1 MYHLNQVVSGIQSY
15 VDSEIIQKINGWQ
28 RWIIATGISL
38 MLEKS
43 TNIFNNLKSNELV
56 KMLELIDDDDRID
69 VDAIYRELKKQ
80 AERGPMTLDLPM
92 LGAVTFTSTDVDRL
106 YSLIQRG

>member
-43 TNIFNNLKSNELV
+43 TNIFNSLKSNELV
-56 KMLELIDDDDRID
+56 KMLELIDDNDRID

-80 AERGPMTLDLPM
+80 AERGAITLDLPM

>member
-43 TNIFNNLKSNELV
+43 SNIFNSLKSNELV

-69 VDAIYRELKKQ
+69 VDTIYRELKKQ
-80 AERGPMTLDLPM
+80 AERGAITLDLPM

>member
-43 TNIFNNLKSNELV
+43 SNIFNSLKSNELV

-80 AERGPMTLDLPM
+80 AERGAITLDLPM

>member
-43 TNIFNNLKSNELV
+43 TNIFNSLKSNELV

-69 VDAIYRELKKQ
+69 VDTIYRELKKQ
-80 AERGPMTLDLPM
+80 AERGAITLDLPM

>member
-1 MYHLNQVVSGIQSY
+1 MYHLNQVISGIQSY
-15 VDSEIIQKINGWQ
+15 VESEIIQKINGWQ

-43 TNIFNNLKSNELV
+43 TNIFNSLKSNELV

-80 AERGPMTLDLPM
+80 AERGAMTLDLPM

>member
-43 TNIFNNLKSNELV
+43 TNIFNSLKSNELV

-80 AERGPMTLDLPM
+80 AERGAITLDLPM